1 MQLCQACSG
10 AVGCPQA
17 RRLGRLAEAKAAVS
31 QLLNRESLS
40 EAQSETFFAAVA
52 RGEIDPIVLA
62 SVLTALKLNGETA
75 AEIAGAAKD
84 DKIKCFKHEG

>member
-1 MQLCQACSG
+1 MNVTVNQDLTPRELEIAT
-10 AVGCPQA
+10 
-17 RRLGRLAEAKAAVS
+17 VS
-31 QLLNRESLS
+31 QLLNRGSLS

-75 AEIAGAAKD
+75 AEIAGAAKA
-84 DKIKCFKHEG
+84 